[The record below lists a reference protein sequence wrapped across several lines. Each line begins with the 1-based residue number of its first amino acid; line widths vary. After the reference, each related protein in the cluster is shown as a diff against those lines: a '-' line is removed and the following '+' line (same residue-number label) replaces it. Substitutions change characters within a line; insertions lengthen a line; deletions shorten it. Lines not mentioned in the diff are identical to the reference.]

1 MNKLLGF
8 VVIVL
13 IVLLSAIG
21 FLTATLYSTHQTEI
35 EMKLFQP
42 GDVVTFSENHKAVG
56 PDHFWLDSAGTP
68 VTFAEVLDESTSGT
82 VEVYDPKT
90 KVNRQIHRS
99 YLQLKDPK

>member
-1 MNKLLGF
+1 
-8 VVIVL
+8 
-13 IVLLSAIG
+13 
-21 FLTATLYSTHQTEI
+21 
-35 EMKLFQP
+35 MKLFQP

-56 PDHFWLDSAGTP
+56 PDPFWTDAAGTP
-68 VTFAEVLDESTSGT
+68 VTFAEVLDENTSGT